1 MRRILLCLSVPF
13 FRGTLWTCQSADLVL
28 YENKELT
35 ITIKPKVL
43 DIADKLNRFQW
54 IGVVS
59 FSFAAGRGFSL
70 RQHLEQRGFSV
81 QRIGCVVQ
89 GRTADVESE
98 TVQKNQ

>member
-59 FSFAAGRGFSL
+59 FSFAAGRGF
-70 RQHLEQRGFSV
+70 
-81 QRIGCVVQ
+81 
-89 GRTADVESE
+89 
-98 TVQKNQ
+98 